1 MADMERNFERALAL
15 VLKHEGGY
23 VDHPRD
29 PGGATNLGIT
39 IGTAKANR
47 LDLDRDGDVDK
58 ADVRLITPATAAP
71 VYKAKYWDAVRGDEL
86 PSGLDYAVFDFAVN
100 SGVSR
105 AAIFLQE
112 LVGVAPDGRIGPLT
126 LKAVAQHKPEDLI
139 RRLCDK
145 RMMFLQRLSTWNTF
159 GKGWTS
165 RVNGVR
171 KEALAFATVQ
181 SVPVPAQKPAQTP
194 SKPVSEA
201 KPAPAAKS
209 SPWTALIDA
218 LVRIFTRAK

>member
-1 MADMERNFERALAL
+1 
-15 VLKHEGGY
+15 
-23 VDHPRD
+23 VDHVRD

-105 AAIFLQE
+105 AAIFLQD

-181 SVPVPAQKPAQTP
+181 SVPVPPQKPVQTP
-194 SKPVSEA
+194 PKPVSEA

>member
-1 MADMERNFERALAL
+1 MRDNFDRALAL
-15 VLKHEGGY
+15 VLRHEGGY
-23 VDHPRD
+23 VDHVRD

-105 AAIFLQE
+105 AAIFLQD

-181 SVPVPAQKPAQTP
+181 SVPVPPQKPVQTP
-194 SKPVSEA
+194 PKPVSEA

>member
-1 MADMERNFERALAL
+1 MHSNFDRALAL

-23 VDHPRD
+23 VDHPKD

-58 ADVRLITPATAAP
+58 ADVKLITSVTAAP
-71 VYKAKYWDAVRGDEL
+71 VYRAKYWDAVRGDEL

-112 LVGVAPDGRIGPLT
+112 LVGVAPDGKIGPLT
-126 LKAVAQHKPEDLI
+126 LKAVAAHDPVHLI

-159 GKGWTS
+159 GKGWSS

-171 KEALAFATVQ
+171 AEATRMAAIQ
-181 SVPVPAQKPAQTP
+181 NAPVPAP
-194 SKPVSEA
+194 KPVPSPEKPVQPA
-201 KPAPAAKS
+201 KSVSQPKS
-209 SPWTALIDA
+209 SPWATLIDA
-218 LVRIFTRAK
+218 LVKLFTRTK